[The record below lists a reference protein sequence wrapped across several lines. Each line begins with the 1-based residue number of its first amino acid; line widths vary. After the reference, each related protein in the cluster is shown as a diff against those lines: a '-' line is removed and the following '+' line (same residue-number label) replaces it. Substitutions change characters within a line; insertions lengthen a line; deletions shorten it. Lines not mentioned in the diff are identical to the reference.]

1 MQDTRV
7 HTFHIPVMGLA
18 FSIDTPVKVARFGIS
33 SVVSIVDDI
42 LIEHMRKQHATERG
56 ETYTPITTKDFD
68 YRARRITEYLNL
80 LQRIVHDQI
89 ASLKASAFETGSEVV
104 KYFEMLADQSPLK
117 GLYQRMKHA
126 ADASTRARLEEELRT
141 RIVAGDIDVN
151 IMTKLDRLAPPKNG
165 QPVAPEFSDALSA
178 LRGFVKSELTSS
190 VVLSAGLNSRLFGY
204 MAQFPEFLPDE
215 RGHLRKRV
223 TLKVSDYRSAYIQ
236 GKILAKKGIWVS
248 EYRIES
254 GLNCGGHAFASDGDL
269 LGPILEVFKTSKTT
283 LIRELH
289 ELYAVALTSK
299 GVRVPEQPL
308 PVLITVQGGIGT
320 TNEDEFL
327 REYYQVDGTGWGS
340 PFLLVPEATNLD
352 DRTRKQLCEAK
363 REDFYISDVSPLG
376 IPFNNVRN
384 TTGEQQLRQRVANGK
399 PGSPCEKKFLCSN
412 TEFTKDAICTA
423 SSQYQRLKIKQL
435 ESMDLSPDEL
445 KYKLGKL
452 YEKTC
457 LCEDLAATALNNNG
471 VSGPDPLP
479 IAVCPGPNL
488 AYFTR
493 IATLEE
499 MVGHIYGRIQLIT
512 ASDRPNMFIN
522 EIRLNIDHLKSEIQ
536 KALNTISEREHARF
550 GEYRKNLLEG
560 IEYYKKLIPHLVKES
575 ERYHEIMRLQL
586 LELEDELIQLVIPC
600 PIVAQME
607 YVRTARV
614 ASVG

>member
-18 FSIDTPVKVARFGIS
+18 FSIDTPIKVARFGIS

-42 LIEHMRKQHATERG
+42 LIEHMRKQHALERG
-56 ETYTPITTKDFD
+56 ETYTPITTKDYD

-89 ASLKASAFETGSEVV
+89 ASLRASAFETGSEIV

-117 GLYQRMKHA
+117 AMYHRLMDTDDSA
-126 ADASTRARLEEELRT
+126 ARAHLEQELRT
-141 RIVAGDIDVN
+141 KIVAGEIDVN

-165 QPVAPEFSDALSA
+165 QPLPPEFSDALSS
-178 LRGFVKSELTSS
+178 LRGFAKSDLNSS
-190 VVLSAGLNSRLFGY
+190 VVLSAGLNSRLFNY
-204 MAQFPEFLPDE
+204 MAQFPDFLPDE
-215 RGHLRKRV
+215 DGNLRKRV
-223 TLKVSDYRSAYIQ
+223 TLKVSDYRSGYIQ

-269 LGPILEVFKTSKTT
+269 LGPILEVFKTNKST
-283 LIRELH
+283 LINELH
-289 ELYAVALTSK
+289 ELYSAALASK
-299 GVRVPEQPL
+299 GMHVPDQPL
-308 PVLITVQGGIGT
+308 PVLVTVQGGIGT
-320 TNEDEFL
+320 TKEDEFL
-327 REYYQVDGTGWGS
+327 RDFYQVDGTGWGS
-340 PFLLVPEATNLD
+340 PFLLVPEATNVD
-352 DRTRKQLCEAK
+352 DRTRQQLAEAK
-363 REDFYISDVSPLG
+363 REDFYISDSSPLG

-384 TTGEQQLRQRVANGK
+384 TTGEQQLYQRVEKGK

-435 ESMDLSPDEL
+435 ESMNLPPDEL
-445 KYKLGKL
+445 EQKLGKV

-471 VSGPDPLP
+471 ECGPSPLP
-479 IAVCPGPNL
+479 VAVCPGPNL
-488 AYFTR
+488 AYFSR

-499 MVGHIYGRIQLIT
+499 MVGHIYGRIQLMT
-512 ASDRPNMFIN
+512 VTDRPSMFIN
-522 EIRLNIDHLKSEIQ
+522 EIRLNIDHLKNEIQ
-536 KALNTISEREHARF
+536 KTLNSISEREQARF
-550 GEYRKNLLEG
+550 AEYKRNLLEG
-560 IEYYKKLIPHLVKES
+560 IDYYKKLIPHLVKES
-575 ERYHEIMRLQL
+575 ERYRELMWVQL
-586 LELEDELIQLVIPC
+586 LELEDELMQIVIPGSLV
-600 PIVAQME
+600 PQLE
-607 YVRTARV
+607 YVQAARV

>member
-1 MQDTRV
+1 MHETRV

-18 FSIDTPVKVARFGIS
+18 FSIDTPIKVARFGIS

-42 LIEHMRKQHATERG
+42 LIEHMRKQHAIERG
-56 ETYTPITTKDFD
+56 EDYTPITTND
-68 YRARRITEYLNL
+68 YDHRARRITEYLNL

-89 ASLKASAFETGSEVV
+89 ASLRASAFETGSEIV

-117 GLYQRMKHA
+117 GLYQRMKNA
-126 ADASTRARLEEELRT
+126 ADSATRACLEQELRT
-141 RIVAGDIDVN
+141 KIVAGEIDVN

-165 QPVAPEFSDALSA
+165 KPLAPEFSDALSSM
-178 LRGFVKSELTSS
+178 RGFVKSNLTSS
-190 VVLSAGLNSRLFGY
+190 VVLSAGLNSRLFSY

-215 RGHLRKRV
+215 HGELRKRV

-283 LIRELH
+283 LIHELH
-289 ELYAVALTSK
+289 ELYAAALASK
-299 GVRVPEQPL
+299 GVHVPEQPL
-308 PVLITVQGGIGT
+308 PVRITVQGGIGT

-340 PFLLVPEATNLD
+340 PFLLVPEATNVD
-352 DRTRKQLCEAK
+352 DRTRQQLARAG

-376 IPFNNVRN
+376 IPFNNIRN
-384 TTGEQQLRQRVANGK
+384 TTGEQLLQQRVEKGK

-435 ESMDLSPDEL
+435 ESMNLPADEL
-445 KYKLGKL
+445 SYKLGKL

-471 VSGPDPLP
+471 VCGPTPLP
-479 IAVCPGPNL
+479 VAVCPGPNL

-499 MVGHIYGRIQLIT
+499 MVGHIYGRIQLMT
-512 ASDRPNMFIN
+512 VSDRPNMFIN

-536 KALNTISEREHARF
+536 KALNSISEREHARF
-550 GEYRKNLLEG
+550 AEYKRNLLEG
-560 IEYYKKLIPHLVKES
+560 IEYYKKLIPKLVKES
-575 ERYHEIMRLQL
+575 ERYREIMRAQL
-586 LELEDELIQLVIPC
+586 LELEYELMQIVIPC
-600 PIVAQME
+600 PLVPQME
-607 YVRTARV
+607 YAQPARL

>member
-1 MQDTRV
+1 MHDTRV

-42 LIEHMRKQHATERG
+42 LIEHMRKQHTTERG
-56 ETYTPITTKDFD
+56 EAYTPITTKDYD

-80 LQRIVHDQI
+80 LQRIVHEQI
-89 ASLKASAFETGSEVV
+89 ASLKASAFETGSEIV

-117 GLYQRMKHA
+117 GLYQRMKQA
-126 ADASTRARLEEELRT
+126 ADAATRAQLEEELRT
-141 RIVAGDIDVN
+141 RIVAGEIDVN

-165 QPVAPEFSDALSA
+165 QPLAPEFSDALSS
-178 LRGFVKSELTSS
+178 LRGFVKSDLSSS
-190 VVLSAGLNSRLFGY
+190 VVLSAGLNSRLFAY

-215 RGHLRKRV
+215 HGALRKRV

-289 ELYAVALTSK
+289 ELYSAALTSK
-299 GVRVPEQPL
+299 GVRVPAEPL
-308 PVLITVQGGIGT
+308 PVRITVQGGIGT

-352 DRTRKQLCEAK
+352 DRTRQQLAQAT

-376 IPFNNVRN
+376 IPFNNIRN
-384 TTGEQQLRQRVANGK
+384 TTGEQQLRERVEKGK

-435 ESMDLSPDEL
+435 ESMDLSPEEL

-452 YEKTC
+452 HEKTC

-471 VSGPDPLP
+471 VCGESPLP
-479 IAVCPGPNL
+479 VAVCPGPNL
-488 AYFTR
+488 AYFSR

-522 EIRLNIDHLKSEIQ
+522 EIRLNVDHLKSEIQ
-536 KALNTISEREHARF
+536 KALNTISEREQTRF
-550 GEYRKNLLEG
+550 AEYRKNLLEG
-560 IEYYKKLIPHLVKES
+560 IEYYKQLVPKLVKES
-575 ERYHEIMRLQL
+575 ERYHEIMRTQL
-586 LELEDELIQLVIPC
+586 LELEDELLQLVIPC
-600 PIVAQME
+600 PLVQQVA
-607 YVRTARV
+607 YARTALV

>member
-1 MQDTRV
+1 MHESRV
-7 HTFHIPVMGLA
+7 HSFHIPVMGLA

-42 LIEHMRKQHATERG
+42 LIEHMRKQHAIEHG
-56 ETYTPITTKDFD
+56 EDYTPITTKDFD

-89 ASLKASAFETGSEVV
+89 ASLRTSAFETGSEIV

-117 GLYQRMKHA
+117 SLYQQMKNA
-126 ADASTRARLEEELRT
+126 ADSSTRASLEQELRT
-141 RIVAGDIDVN
+141 KIVAGEIDVN

-165 QPVAPEFSDALSA
+165 TPTPSEFSDALSS

-190 VVLSAGLNSRLFGY
+190 VVLSAGLNSRLFNY
-204 MAQFPEFLPDE
+204 MAQFSEFLPNE
-215 RGHLRKRV
+215 RGELRKRV

-269 LGPILEVFKTSKTT
+269 LGPILEVFKTNRTT
-283 LIRELH
+283 LVNELH
-289 ELYAVALTSK
+289 ELYAVALTAK
-299 GVRVPEQPL
+299 GVTVPEKPL
-308 PVLITVQGGIGT
+308 PVLVTVQGGIGT
-320 TNEDEFL
+320 TKEDEFL
-327 REYYQVDGTGWGS
+327 RDFYQVDGTGWGS
-340 PFLLVPEATNLD
+340 PFLLVPEATNVD
-352 DRTRKQLCEAK
+352 DRTRQQLAQAK

-376 IPFNNVRN
+376 IPFNNIRN
-384 TTGEQQLRQRVANGK
+384 TTGEQQLHKRVEHGK
-399 PGSPCEKKFLCSN
+399 PGSACEKKFLCSN

-435 ESMDLSPDEL
+435 ESMDLPADEL
-445 KYKLGKL
+445 SYKLGKL

-471 VSGPDPLP
+471 ECGDSPLP
-479 IAVCPGPNL
+479 VAVCPGPNL
-488 AYFTR
+488 AYFTK

-499 MVGHIYGRIQLIT
+499 MVSHIYGRINLMT
-512 ASDRPNMFIN
+512 VSDRPNMFIN

-536 KALNTISEREHARF
+536 KALNSISEREHARF
-550 GEYRKNLLEG
+550 AEYKKNLLEG
-560 IEYYKKLIPHLVKES
+560 IEYYKQLIPKLVKES
-575 ERYHEIMRLQL
+575 ERYHEIMREQL
-586 LELEDELIQLVIPC
+586 LELEDELMQIVIPC
-600 PIVAQME
+600 PLVPQME
-607 YVRTARV
+607 YARV

>member
-1 MQDTRV
+1 MHETRV

-42 LIEHMRKQHATERG
+42 LIEHMRKQHALERG
-56 ETYTPITTKDFD
+56 EDYTPITTKDYD

-89 ASLKASAFETGSEVV
+89 AALRASAFETGSEIV

-117 GLYQRMKHA
+117 AMYQRFMHTDDA
-126 ADASTRARLEEELRT
+126 AARAQLEQELRAK
-141 RIVAGDIDVN
+141 IVAGEIDVN
-151 IMTKLDRLAPPKNG
+151 IMTKLDRMPPPKNG
-165 QPVAPEFSDALSA
+165 QPLPPEFSDALSS
-178 LRGFVKSELTSS
+178 LRGFVKSELNSS
-190 VVLSAGLNSRLFGY
+190 VVLSAGLNSRLFNY

-215 RGHLRKRV
+215 HGELRKRV

-269 LGPILEVFKTSKTT
+269 LGPILEVFKTNKTT
-283 LIRELH
+283 LINELH
-289 ELYAVALTSK
+289 ELYSVALKSK
-299 GVRVPEQPL
+299 GIHVPDKPL
-308 PVLITVQGGIGT
+308 PVLVTVQGGIGT
-320 TNEDEFL
+320 TKEDEFL
-327 REYYQVDGTGWGS
+327 RDFYQVDGTGWGS
-340 PFLLVPEATNLD
+340 PFLLVPEATNVD
-352 DRTRKQLCEAK
+352 DRTRQQLAKAK

-376 IPFNNVRN
+376 IPFNSVRN
-384 TTGEQQLRQRVANGK
+384 TTGEQLLRRRVENGK

-435 ESMDLSPDEL
+435 ESMDLPPEEL
-445 KYKLGKL
+445 NYKLGKL

-471 VSGPDPLP
+471 VCGSTALP
-479 IAVCPGPNL
+479 VAVCPGPNL

-499 MVGHIYGRIQLIT
+499 MVGHIYGRIQLMT
-512 ASDRPNMFIN
+512 VSDRPNMFIN

-536 KALNTISEREHARF
+536 KALNSISEREHARF
-550 GEYRKNLLEG
+550 AEYRKNLLEG
-560 IEYYKKLIPHLVKES
+560 IEYYRKLIPQLVKES
-575 ERYHEIMRLQL
+575 ERYREIMRSQL
-586 LELEDELIQLVIPC
+586 LELEDELVRLVIPC
-600 PIVAQME
+600 PLVPQME
-607 YVRTARV
+607 YARTVRV